1 MQTNPYPIVAVAIE
15 SLNPLVDIEQQ
26 HPNTCA
32 CDMGSSSKKVGAC
45 ICTDCKCH
53 LRKRQ
58 NREMNQIVIP
68 MPSTRIQF
76 LGYGIIVSTF
86 TVIAVYMLLQPKQ

>member
-15 SLNPLVDIEQQ
+15 SESSNPLVDIEQ
-26 HPNTCA
+26 NTCA

-53 LRKRQ
+53 LRRRQ
-58 NREMNQIVIP
+58 HLEMDSILIP
-68 MPSTRIQF
+68 IPPARIQC
-76 LGYGIIVSTF
+76 LGYGFIISTL
-86 TVIAVYMLLQPKQ
+86 TVIAIYMLLQ

>member
-15 SLNPLVDIEQQ
+15 CESSNPLVDIEHQR
-26 HPNTCA
+26 PNTCA

-53 LRKRQ
+53 LRRRQ
-58 NREMNQIVIP
+58 TQDIVFPIP
-68 MPSTRIQF
+68 PTHIQCM
-76 LGYGIIVSTF
+76 GYGIIISTL